1 MSGTVMLEAEKLSIR
16 YLDSRDYVV
25 KDFSFSLYE
34 GEILCLRGRSGIGK
48 STVAA
53 AVMGMLPACNAE
65 AKGSISYEG
74 TDLLRCS
81 EEDWRRIRWKEIALV
96 PQSSMN
102 AFNPVYTVRR
112 TLREMMRL
120 EDKKISGAEIARR
133 EERLMEIVHLD
144 KKVLDCY
151 AHEMSGGM
159 KQRAAIALALVYSPR
174 LLILDEATTG
184 LDNKVQADVLGT
196 ILQIKKETNM
206 TILFIS
212 HNAQLA
218 DKISDRRVEMR

>member
-1 MSGTVMLEAEKLSIR
+1 M
-16 YLDSRDYVV
+16 
-25 KDFSFSLYE
+25 
-34 GEILCLRGRSGIGK
+34 
-48 STVAA
+48 
-53 AVMGMLPACNAE
+53 
-65 AKGSISYEG
+65 
-74 TDLLRCS
+74 
-81 EEDWRRIRWKEIALV
+81 
-96 PQSSMN
+96 
-102 AFNPVYTVRR
+102 
-112 TLREMMRL
+112 
-120 EDKKISGAEIARR
+120 ARR